1 MSAAIINIALHLVG
15 NKTNNENFVISKS
28 IMMIDYEIK
37 DLLLNYFLSS
47 FTSEEY
53 YQLYHESD
61 LVLNEVYTYVSKIFD
76 EPEQLYEQSVNL
88 TKHLYEQSTHP
99 KIKGG
104 EFYTV

>member
-47 FTSEEY
+47 FTS
-53 YQLYHESD
+53 LS
-61 LVLNEVYTYVSKIFD
+61 F
-76 EPEQLYEQSVNL
+76 
-88 TKHLYEQSTHP
+88 
-99 KIKGG
+99 
-104 EFYTV
+104 FYSP